1 MASWLY
7 VGAAGSSRLRGRLH
21 RVWAMMRLM
30 VARGITA
37 GFLLDRQWHLMTDGM
52 EGTKRSALLALA
64 TVLAQAGT
72 SYAIIGGVALQA
84 HRAEPRTTL
93 DIDVAVKGLDTLPR
107 SDLQSAGFT
116 SRGRFPHS
124 ENWRG
129 PDEVPVQF
137 TEDQALVPA
146 IERAIAIEIEGVSLR
161 VIGRSDLLHEKLRA
175 GADPA
180 RRRSKRL
187 QDLADAQGLLEETP
201 ELRAGLS
208 EAERR
213 ILNAL
218 PP

>member
-1 MASWLY
+1 M
-7 VGAAGSSRLRGRLH
+7 
-21 RVWAMMRLM
+21 
-30 VARGITA
+30 
-37 GFLLDRQWHLMTDGM
+37 
-52 EGTKRSALLALA
+52 
-64 TVLAQAGT
+64 
-72 SYAIIGGVALQA
+72 
-84 HRAEPRTTL
+84 
-93 DIDVAVKGLDTLPR
+93 
-107 SDLQSAGFT
+107 
-116 SRGRFPHS
+116 
-124 ENWRG
+124 
-129 PDEVPVQF
+129 QF